1 MSAAKT
7 TALCARARRP
17 RGALF
22 SVALFFIVPF
32 LSACANY
39 TLGTRAKPPFASIK
53 VSPIVNDTY
62 APQTQALLHQ
72 QLNDTLA
79 QESGIT
85 LRTVG
90 ADATLHVRL
99 ERYEHSIA
107 ATRPT
112 DTVLGSAFTLRLTAR
127 CTLVN
132 NRTGEVLFK
141 EREVVAT
148 ADAHDTGGFSAV
160 EYQTMPVLTRELAR
174 KIRNAVTGVW

>member
-1 MSAAKT
+1 MSFAKS
-7 TALCARARRP
+7 AFACAHARRFLAVLP
-17 RGALF
+17 C
-22 SVALFFIVPF
+22 VVPFFILPF
-32 LSACANY
+32 LPACANY
-39 TLGTRAKPPFASIK
+39 TLGTRAKPPFASIS
-53 VSPIVNDTY
+53 VSAIVNDTY

-72 QLNDTLA
+72 QLNDALA
-79 QESGIT
+79 QELGLT
-85 LRTVG
+85 LRATG

-107 ATRPT
+107 ATRTT

-141 EREVVAT
+141 DREIVAT

-160 EYQTMPVLTRELAR
+160 EYQTLPVLTRELAR
-174 KIRNAVTGVW
+174 KIRNTVTGVW